1 MSKIPSLEELQ
12 TAVGGFI
19 QYVPTH
25 SGGFLYC
32 DDEGKIKGRLPN
44 REATQIANVWA
55 DDYICGDVVVY
66 TKEESDAEDERM
78 EREAKGEEE

>member
-1 MSKIPSLEELQ
+1 MSENPSLEELQ

-19 QYVPTH
+19 QYVPTQ

-32 DDEGKIKGRLPN
+32 HEEGKMKGGLPN
-44 REATQIANVWA
+44 REATKIANLWA

-78 EREAKGEEE
+78 EREAKGDEE